1 MRHLLVAS
9 AFAASLLALPALAQT
24 APEAA
29 PAHPQRNVTAT
40 GVTKPPAGPGKPAPK
55 TATEAQMAKAQ
66 KAAAARDKAWDVRTR
81 ASMGSIC
88 KGC

>member
-9 AFAASLLALPALAQT
+9 AFAASLLTLPALAETTFDAT
-24 APEAA
+24 AR
-29 PAHPQRNVTAT
+29 PQRAVTST
-40 GVTKPPAGPGKPAPK
+40 GVTKPPAAAKPTKA
-55 TATEAQMAKAQ
+55 ATDAQMLKAQ
-66 KAAAARDKAWDVRTR
+66 KASAARDKAWDARTR